1 MPEKYSRCECPD
13 EEIYLSEEDGYY
25 NLYLKSPYYEENCFP
40 EEPPEA
46 SSAEYEAVKDKLPKP
61 YWAGHEEEIKAH
73 DFAWDLAFRHIGQP
87 TKENGFV
94 RSFIETSFNMSTFMG
109 DSSAMMEF
117 TKYAEEVFDF
127 RGTLDNFYSKQHL
140 DGFICREIRADNGK
154 DRFHRFDPISVGP
167 YWLGYTEWDLYCR
180 NRDKKR
186 LGKVFAPLMGLHLWI
201 GRHRRNPDGSYWH
214 TGLSSTMDNQPRV
227 PDGYSLRLDKA
238 GMSWLD
244 ANLTMLLDAD
254 ALIKMSEVLGREG
267 ETSELRKEREFLLKY
282 LLEKHWDKEREF
294 FFDVNADGSFN
305 DCKSVGAFWALH
317 VEGMPKEVTD
327 ALVRHLLDE
336 REFNRLNPVPSIS
349 ADSPMYDGNGAYWRG
364 GVWSC
369 TNYMVFSG
377 LVKRGYGEVAF
388 DLAKRHNRCIAEM
401 YRKTGTLWEDS
412 APDELEISR
421 PSKPDCVGWTAL
433 SVISDLYEFV
443 FGITGDGEKGEI
455 EWRVNLTEEFGIEN
469 YPFRGRL
476 FHLHCKARKS
486 PEEEPEIRV
495 TGGDVTVKVLWNGR
509 QKIIKATKI

>member
-1 MPEKYSRCECPD
+1 MKRKYSRCECPD
-13 EEIYLSEEDGYY
+13 EEIYLSEGDGYY
-25 NLYLKSPYYEENCFP
+25 NLYLKSPYYEENCFL

-46 SSAEYEAVKDKLPKP
+46 SCAEYEAVKDKLPKP

-154 DRFHRFDPISVGP
+154 DRFHRFDPVSVGP

-214 TGLSSTMDNQPRV
+214 TGLSTMDNQPRV

-238 GMSWLD
+238 GMSWLG
-244 ANLTMLLDAD
+244 TFFVHKEEYGIVSGCLLEDDRHDLKQSLAQSGGAAFGDISGLRIEVAGLKRRSVNACKSDESFFIGEAGHVADFGNKLRPEDGAD
-254 ALIKMSEVLGREG
+254 AV
-267 ETSELRKEREFLLKY
+267 
-282 LLEKHWDKEREF
+282 
-294 FFDVNADGSFN
+294 
-305 DCKSVGAFWALH
+305 
-317 VEGMPKEVTD
+317 
-327 ALVRHLLDE
+327 
-336 REFNRLNPVPSIS
+336 
-349 ADSPMYDGNGAYWRG
+349 
-364 GVWSC
+364 
-369 TNYMVFSG
+369 
-377 LVKRGYGEVAF
+377 
-388 DLAKRHNRCIAEM
+388 
-401 YRKTGTLWEDS
+401 
-412 APDELEISR
+412 
-421 PSKPDCVGWTAL
+421 
-433 SVISDLYEFV
+433 
-443 FGITGDGEKGEI
+443 
-455 EWRVNLTEEFGIEN
+455 
-469 YPFRGRL
+469 
-476 FHLHCKARKS
+476 
-486 PEEEPEIRV
+486 
-495 TGGDVTVKVLWNGR
+495 
-509 QKIIKATKI
+509 